1 MSNSL
6 IADLLAG
13 RWRDPETGVAVT
25 VPLRSVAIAPS
36 LAGHE
41 ADLLK
46 PLGFGRRLALV
57 SDPTTHDILGRRV
70 ERALGSIADLRR
82 VALPD
87 RPHADD
93 ATVTSIRAATAGAD
107 ALIAVGSGT
116 INDLCKYAAFLDG
129 KPYAVFGTAPSMNG
143 YCSANAAITVGGLK
157 KSLAAQ
163 VPAGV
168 FLDLSV
174 LAAAPRRM
182 IRSGLGDSLCR
193 STAQADWLLSHLLL
207 GTPYREAPFAL
218 LAADENALVEEA
230 GALIAGNAA
239 AMTRLARTLVLS
251 GLGMVICNGSYPAS
265 QGEHLVSHYVEM
277 MQGERLPETFHGEQI
292 GVTTLSLARLQHR
305 LLDGP
310 PPVLRPTAIAAGD
323 LKRHFGAER
332 GEACR
337 REWNGKALNAT
348 KAELLTA
355 RLAQDWD
362 RIRARLQSVMRPVL
376 ALERALVVTGAPRR
390 PFDLGWSAVLYRTA
404 LIRAR
409 QTRNRYTALDLAGDA
424 GLLEEFA
431 TRESHSQP
439 GAE

>member
-1 MSNSL
+1 MSDSV
-6 IADLLAG
+6 IADLMAG
-13 RWRDPETGVAVT
+13 RWRDPETGAAVS
-25 VPLRSVAIAPS
+25 VPIKLIVIGPN
-36 LAGHE
+36 LAGSE
-41 ADLLK
+41 ADLIR
-46 PLGFGRRLALV
+46 PLGLGRRLALV
-57 SDPTTHDILGRRV
+57 SDPTTHEVLGGRI
-70 ERALGSIADLRR
+70 ERALGGLADLHR
-82 VALPD
+82 VALPE

-93 ATVTSIRAATAGAD
+93 VTVAQIRKATSGMD

-157 KSLAAQ
+157 KSLAAR
-163 VPAGV
+163 VPVGV
-168 FLDLSV
+168 FLDLAV

-218 LAADENALVEEA
+218 LAADESALLEEA
-230 GALIAGNAA
+230 GGLIAGNAA

-305 LLDGP
+305 LLEGP
-310 PPVLRPTAIAAGD
+310 PPQLRATAIATGD

-337 REWNGKALNAT
+337 KEWEGKALDTA
-348 KAELLTA
+348 KAELFSA

-362 RIRARLQSVMRPVL
+362 RIRARLGSVMRPVA
-376 ALERALVVTGAPRR
+376 ALERALTVTGAPRR
-390 PFDLGWSAVLYRTA
+390 AADLGWPAELYRTA

-424 GLLEEFA
+424 GALEAFA
-431 TRESHSQP
+431 ALES
-439 GAE
+439 G

>member
-1 MSNSL
+1 MSDSV
-6 IADLLAG
+6 IADLMAG
-13 RWRDPETGVAVT
+13 RWRDPETQAAVS
-25 VPLRSVAIAPS
+25 VPIKLIAIGPK
-36 LAGHE
+36 LAGSE
-41 ADLLK
+41 ADLVK
-46 PLGFGRRLALV
+46 PLGLGRRLALV
-57 SDPTTHDILGRRV
+57 SDPTTHEVLGSRV
-70 ERALGSIADLRR
+70 ERALGSIADLQR
-82 VALPD
+82 VALPE

-93 ATVTSIRAATAGAD
+93 ATVARIRAATSGTD

-129 KPYAVFGTAPSMNG
+129 KPYVVFGTAPSMNG
-143 YCSANAAITVGGLK
+143 YCSANAAITVDGLK
-157 KSLAAQ
+157 KSLAAR

-168 FLDLSV
+168 LLDLSV

-218 LAADENALVEEA
+218 LAADEGALLEEA

-239 AMTRLARTLVLS
+239 AMTRLAHTLALS

-277 MQGERLPETFHGEQI
+277 MEGERLPETFHGEQI
-292 GVTTLSLARLQHR
+292 GVTTMSLARLQHR
-305 LLDGP
+305 LLEGP
-310 PPVLRPTAIAAGD
+310 PPRLGATAIAPGD

-337 REWNGKALNAT
+337 KEWESKALDAA
-348 KAELLTA
+348 KAEVLSA
-355 RLAQDWD
+355 RLPQDWD
-362 RIRARLQSVMRPVL
+362 RIRARLGGVMRPVA
-376 ALERALVVTGAPRR
+376 ALERALLVTGAPRR
-390 PFDLGWSAVLYRTA
+390 ALDLGWPAELYRTA

-424 GLLEEFA
+424 GVLEGFA
-431 TRESHSQP
+431 TQEA
-439 GAE
+439 G